1 MDGGYGGA
9 DGEAKADAVVLSV
22 GYRDCEQA
30 FARSVF
36 DFMAHTLELGFT
48 ELVFCSAKHCM
59 ESPFYA
65 STIRGTIFG
74 GVTYDLFTI
83 R

>member
-9 DGEAKADAVVLSV
+9 DGEAKADAVALSV
-22 GYRDCEQA
+22 GYKDCEQA
-30 FARSVF
+30 FVRSVF

-48 ELVFCSAKHCM
+48 ELELCSAKHCM
-59 ESPFYA
+59 ESPFMLPLLEGP
-65 STIRGTIFG
+65 SWG
-74 GVTYDLFTI
+74 GVTYDLSTI